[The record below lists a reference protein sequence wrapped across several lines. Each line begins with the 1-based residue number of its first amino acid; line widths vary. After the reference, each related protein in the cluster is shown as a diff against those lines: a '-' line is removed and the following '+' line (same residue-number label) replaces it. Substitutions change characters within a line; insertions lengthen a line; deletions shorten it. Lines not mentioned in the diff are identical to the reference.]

1 MPASRPAAA
10 ALGGRFVTLRPLGEE
25 DFGALFDVIGH
36 PEVFSGGYGGGV
48 AALRDSRDEFAEW
61 LRGYLPW
68 ETGLSF
74 GVCLRGGPHDGE
86 LVGTT
91 SLADLDLGNE
101 GAHIGWTA
109 YDPRVWGSV
118 VNAEAKLLLLSLAF
132 EHGFSRVRLQ
142 ADAANERSRAAI
154 LRLGATFE
162 GVLRHDR
169 RRADGSWRDT
179 AVHSVLVEEWPAVRD
194 GLEARL
200 EAQGERP
207 VLYRGSR

>member
-1 MPASRPAAA
+1 MPASRPARA
-10 ALGGRFVTLRPLGEE
+10 ALGGRFVTLRPLGEA

-36 PEVFSGGYGGGV
+36 PEVFAGGYGGGA
-48 AALRDSRDEFAEW
+48 AALRESREEFADW

-68 ETGLSF
+68 EAGLAF
-74 GVCLRGGPHDGE
+74 GVWLRGGPHDGE
-86 LVGTT
+86 LVGTS
-91 SLADLDLGNE
+91 SLGDLDLKNE

-109 YDPRVWGSV
+109 YNPRVWGSV

-132 EHGFSRVRLQ
+132 EHGFSRVKLQ

-162 GVLRHDR
+162 GVLRHER

-179 AVHSVLVEEWPAVRD
+179 AIHSVLVEEWPRVRD

-200 EAQGERP
+200 HAQGARP
-207 VLYRGSR
+207 VLYRGTR